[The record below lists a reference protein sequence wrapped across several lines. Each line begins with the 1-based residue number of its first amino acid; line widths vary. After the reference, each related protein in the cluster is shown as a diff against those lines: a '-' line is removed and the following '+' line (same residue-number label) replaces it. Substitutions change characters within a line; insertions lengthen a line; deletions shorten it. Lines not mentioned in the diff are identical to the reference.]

1 MEEGEVE
8 VEGREEVVSF
18 SSSERDF
25 SSTSVE
31 ADAEVVFGRAV
42 VVFDVDSGR
51 SVVALLATLA
61 VSSSSSESELFPF
74 FFFFASFSLIST
86 PSFGQLVCSS
96 FSSGERVV
104 NMSGSEKRAET
115 VGRS

>member
-74 FFFFASFSLIST
+74 FFFPSFSSISN
-86 PSFGQLVCSS
+86 PGFGQLVCSS
-96 FSSGERVV
+96 FSSGDRVV

>member
-1 MEEGEVE
+1 MEV
-8 VEGREEVVSF
+8 REEAVSF

-31 ADAEVVFGRAV
+31 AEAEGVLRRAV
-42 VVFDVDSGR
+42 LVFDVKLGR
-51 SVVALLATLA
+51 RVVALLATLA
-61 VSSSSSESELFPF
+61 ASSSSSESELFPF
-74 FFFFASFSLIST
+74 FFFPSFSSISN
-86 PSFGQLVCSS
+86 PGFGQLVCSS
-96 FSSGERVV
+96 FSSGDRVV